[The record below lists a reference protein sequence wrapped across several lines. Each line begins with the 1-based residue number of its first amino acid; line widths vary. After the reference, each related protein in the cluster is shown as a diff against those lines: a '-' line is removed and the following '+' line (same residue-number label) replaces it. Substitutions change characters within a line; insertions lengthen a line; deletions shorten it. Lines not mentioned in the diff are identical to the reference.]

1 MEELTAQ
8 FCEKMFSMEESMQPV
23 LADVQQNHKGLWAK
37 IKDFFRG
44 FIEKVRKLIEAG
56 ETAQKFEALQVWESI
71 SEEMQKVFAAKWGEA
86 LRSAKQTHDAVTGLE
101 AAGILVEGIKNTA
114 QEVGEQ
120 FSVRSIVG
128 QSGTNYGIGV
138 YLDSTLLEGLSEDE
152 RVEMVKERIKE
163 LGGQAFT
170 AYDGAGNAVQ
180 IRIAQPSQRFRNAN
194 GKRVRVNK
202 DLTEKFNRN
211 SVKQEAVVLVD
222 ELISTA
228 KEGQPNP
235 ARHPHGWLDDNG
247 QNPWFKWTTYIQEKN
262 GSVWLAYFNIATAT
276 DGTKHLYDVDP
287 IKIVE
292 QAGTSATSPQQQNAA
307 GNRVPQNAA
316 NVNPINEQHQTRPRD
331 TVSDVELLLQQKVED
346 ATNREQGRLLKEFQ
360 AKARQVQELE
370 AKLEQAKAQLKRT
383 DRSYNTRGIQK
394 LIGDTMKTF
403 GMGDA
408 KNVGIRKTAAEMLN
422 KAYDKAIAAIDRGDS
437 AGALDEVYQGAVSV
451 AEYLSVGRNM
461 ISRKRRS
468 CTMKTPLFRGTCTAL
483 VTPFSDAGIDYAA
496 LDRLL
501 DKQLEAGIEA
511 LVICGTTGE
520 AATLEPE
527 ETLAVIA
534 HCVRYCGGK
543 TKLIAGIGGNHT
555 KKTVHMAKAAAA
567 LGVDGL
573 LSVTPYYN
581 KCTQAGLIAH
591 YSEIAA
597 ATELPLI
604 LYNVPSRTTV
614 DITPETCAQLAKLPT
629 VNGIKEANP
638 DVGRVLKL
646 RQLCGEDFPIYCG
659 NDDRILPFMV
669 CGALGVISVLSNL
682 RPKAVKELT
691 DACLRGEFARA
702 LALQQD
708 QQPLIEELFSQV
720 NPIPIKA
727 ALRLSGLDAGNCR
740 LPLTPPTEDLLERL
754 QPLL

>member
-1 MEELTAQ
+1 
-8 FCEKMFSMEESMQPV
+8 
-23 LADVQQNHKGLWAK
+23 
-37 IKDFFRG
+37 
-44 FIEKVRKLIEAG
+44 
-56 ETAQKFEALQVWESI
+56 
-71 SEEMQKVFAAKWGEA
+71 
-86 LRSAKQTHDAVTGLE
+86 
-101 AAGILVEGIKNTA
+101 
-114 QEVGEQ
+114 
-120 FSVRSIVG
+120 
-128 QSGTNYGIGV
+128 
-138 YLDSTLLEGLSEDE
+138 
-152 RVEMVKERIKE
+152 
-163 LGGQAFT
+163 
-170 AYDGAGNAVQ
+170 
-180 IRIAQPSQRFRNAN
+180 
-194 GKRVRVNK
+194 
-202 DLTEKFNRN
+202 
-211 SVKQEAVVLVD
+211 
-222 ELISTA
+222 
-228 KEGQPNP
+228 
-235 ARHPHGWLDDNG
+235 
-247 QNPWFKWTTYIQEKN
+247 
-262 GSVWLAYFNIATAT
+262 
-276 DGTKHLYDVDP
+276 
-287 IKIVE
+287 
-292 QAGTSATSPQQQNAA
+292 
-307 GNRVPQNAA
+307 
-316 NVNPINEQHQTRPRD
+316 
-331 TVSDVELLLQQKVED
+331 
-346 ATNREQGRLLKEFQ
+346 
-360 AKARQVQELE
+360 
-370 AKLEQAKAQLKRT
+370 
-383 DRSYNTRGIQK
+383 
-394 LIGDTMKTF
+394 
-403 GMGDA
+403 
-408 KNVGIRKTAAEMLN
+408 
-422 KAYDKAIAAIDRGDS
+422 
-437 AGALDEVYQGAVSV
+437 
-451 AEYLSVGRNM
+451 
-461 ISRKRRS
+461 
-468 CTMKTPLFRGTCTAL
+468 MKTPLFRGTCTAL

-543 TKLIAGIGGNHT
+543 TKLIAGVGGNHT

-567 LGVDGL
+567 LGVDGM

-727 ALRLSGLDAGNCR
+727 ALRLSGMDAGNCR
-740 LPLTPPTEDLLERL
+740 LPLTPPTEDLLARL